1 MRCTLVLASLVAL
14 LFVLPVRADDKKA
27 DPAKMPAD
35 KKEATDKMIAAGEI
49 TGKLLNVEPNKKAF
63 TVQVTVKLPVPNP
76 GAMQN
81 LMNLQMQLSRPMPAA
96 QRMQLMMQLQ
106 QQQANLVQIKQEN
119 QSIDIDST
127 DDIKVRIPNP
137 PVEFDE
143 KGKPKVYTK
152 DQLKEMKG
160 DPKLPGYQ
168 ADFDSLHP
176 DQVVTVYLVKKKD
189 TPKPKMKDAD
199 KDPLE
204 AENKPVA
211 SMVIIQMEPPPM
223 K

>member
-1 MRCTLVLASLVAL
+1 MRRILVLASLVAL
-14 LFVLPVRADDKKA
+14 AVVLPLHADDKKA
-27 DPAKMPAD
+27 DPAKLPAD
-35 KKEATDKMIAAGEI
+35 KKEAADKMITAGEI

-63 TVQVTVKLPVPNP
+63 TLQVPVKIAVPNP
-76 GAMQN
+76 GAMQQM
-81 LMNLQMQLSRPMPAA
+81 MNLQMQLSRPMAPA
-96 QRMQLMMQLQ
+96 QRMQLLMQMQ
-106 QQQANLVQIKQEN
+106 QQQASLVQIKEEF
-119 QSIDIDST
+119 QSVDIDSA
-127 DDIKVRIPNP
+127 DDLKVRVPNP

-152 DQLKEMKG
+152 AQLKEMKG

-176 DQVVTVYLVKKKD
+176 DQIVTVTLVKKKE
-189 TPKPKMKDAD
+189 TPKPKKDAD

-211 SMVIIQMEPPPM
+211 SMIIIQMEPPPM